1 MTGDEMR
8 EDEIRGERKS
18 SKTRQDKTRGGRG
31 KKRQN
36 RMEKGIENSIKV
48 RGRG

>member
-1 MTGDEMR
+1 MR
-8 EDEIRGERKS
+8 CEKMRFEERGRVR
-18 SKTRQDKTRGGRG
+18 RQDKIRGGRG